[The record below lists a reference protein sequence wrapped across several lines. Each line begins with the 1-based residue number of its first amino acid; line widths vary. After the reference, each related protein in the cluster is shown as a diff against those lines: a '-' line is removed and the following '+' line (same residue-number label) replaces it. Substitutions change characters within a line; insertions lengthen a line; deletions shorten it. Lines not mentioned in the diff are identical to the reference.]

1 MSMNEYGLNIR
12 NIKIEDRGERI
23 LSPNPITR
31 GRETSYLYHVRELLV
46 VNAIKPI
53 TDTID

>member
-1 MSMNEYGLNIR
+1 MNEDRLNIR

-31 GRETSYLYHVRELLV
+31 GRETSNLYHVRELLV
-46 VNAIKPI
+46 INAIKPI
-53 TDTID
+53 PDTIE